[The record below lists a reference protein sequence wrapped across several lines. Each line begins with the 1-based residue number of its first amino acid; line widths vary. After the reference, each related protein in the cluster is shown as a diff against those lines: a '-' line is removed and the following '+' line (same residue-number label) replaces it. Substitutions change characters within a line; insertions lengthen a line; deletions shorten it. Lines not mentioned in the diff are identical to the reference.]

1 MFVLNS
7 SLVFSQMN
15 IIGGRLYINIFIYFF
30 KDIQVQ
36 ITNSVLNPSVFA
48 KKKKDF
54 LIPVDIPKKHYW
66 NCSYRH
72 IFFFKTT
79 KCLFGLREKKTH
91 EQKLRWHLSAPYISR
106 GLCHLASFLI
116 SWCSVYCHA
125 QWEVSWNKSDTRES
139 RLDPFVEKYNTGAI

>member
-7 SLVFSQMN
+7 SLVSSQMN

-54 LIPVDIPKKHYW
+54 LIPVDIPKKHY
-66 NCSYRH
+66 
-72 IFFFKTT
+72 
-79 KCLFGLREKKTH
+79 
-91 EQKLRWHLSAPYISR
+91 
-106 GLCHLASFLI
+106 
-116 SWCSVYCHA
+116 
-125 QWEVSWNKSDTRES
+125 
-139 RLDPFVEKYNTGAI
+139 